1 MTVDFRAEPEHGM
14 VRADRRERSTIS
26 QMTNITC
33 RIKFGDACLRSVV
46 TGASD
51 QRPLRLD

>member
-26 QMTNITC
+26 QMT
-33 RIKFGDACLRSVV
+33 KFNM
-46 TGASD
+46 SD
-51 QRPLRLD
+51 